1 MRVQSLSSKP
11 RQPDNADKLRRIL
24 VSITQEQWERLGI
37 AAIKKQISRNEIVR
51 EALNDYV
58 RKLSAEFRPRCA
70 CMQACP
76 NAETSTKRA

>member
-1 MRVQSLSSKP
+1 MLVQPLSSRP

-24 VSITQEQWERLGI
+24 VSITQEQRQRLGI

-51 EALNDYV
+51 EALSDYV

-70 CMQACP
+70 CMQAGP
-76 NAETSTKRA
+76 NAGTATKRA